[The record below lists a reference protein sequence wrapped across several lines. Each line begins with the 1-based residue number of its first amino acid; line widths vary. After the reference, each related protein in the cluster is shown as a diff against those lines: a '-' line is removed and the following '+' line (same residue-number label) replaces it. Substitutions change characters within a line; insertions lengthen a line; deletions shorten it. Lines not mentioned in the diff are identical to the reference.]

1 MKGLKLKKALIVLI
15 SAALLTLASCEGKK
29 EEKEKKELFSVDFQE
44 NRTLRYAFTSSREI
58 ETRWPSGSSEEEEKG
73 NVDKDFESVEITVAY
88 TPIKVDLYG
97 LTTIKATC
105 ESIRASRRSGS
116 NETKGDAVVHFGD
129 KSYTFT
135 VNPAGKIVDN
145 SELYELIQ
153 QAGKKAFRSSTK
165 RGRIKEPD
173 MIWDYITTQWFL
185 WDSVCSIEKPAD
197 GVSIGQSWKSKL
209 SIPTPMVMRQARDVT
224 YTLDEITQSEK
235 GRLAVI
241 KSTFSRASS
250 VPSGWPIL
258 YTGKFRMS
266 GRFGFLMR
274 YRIQELTGEGK
285 EIFNIDAGRIEE
297 YNHNYKIKMK
307 ASLQMGLSGG
317 PQITIK
323 QRLTMKLLED

>member
-1 MKGLKLKKALIVLI
+1 MKELKLKKALVVLI
-15 SAALLTLASCEGKK
+15 SAALLTLAGCEAK
-29 EEKEKKELFSVDFQE
+29 EEEKKELFSVDFQE
-44 NRTLRYAFTSSREI
+44 NQTLRYAFTSSREI
-58 ETRWPSGSSEEEEKG
+58 ETRWPSGSSTKKD
-73 NVDKDFESVEITVAY
+73 NVDKNFESVEITVAY
-88 TPIKVDLYG
+88 TPVKVDLYG

-105 ESIRASRRSGS
+105 EKVRASRRPGS
-116 NETKGDAVVHFGD
+116 NKTKGDAVVHFGN

-135 VNPAGKIVDN
+135 VNPAGEIVDN
-145 SELYELIQ
+145 SELYELIREI
-153 QAGKKAFRSSTK
+153 GKKAFRSSTK

-185 WDSVCSIEKPAD
+185 WDSVSSIEKPAD

-209 SIPTPMVMRQARDVT
+209 SIPMPMVMRQARDVT

-250 VPSGWPIL
+250 VPGGWPIL
-258 YTGKFRMS
+258 YTGKFQMS

-307 ASLQMGLSGG
+307 ASLRMGLSGG
-317 PQITIK
+317 PEITIK
-323 QRLTMKLLED
+323 QRLTMKLLEG

>member
-1 MKGLKLKKALIVLI
+1 MKGLKLKKALTIFIVL
-15 SAALLTLASCEGKK
+15 SLVVLAGCEAK
-29 EEKEKKELFSVDFQE
+29 EEEEEEKELFSVDFNE
-44 NRTLRYAFTSSREI
+44 NQTLRYAFTSSREI
-58 ETRWPSGSSEEEEKG
+58 ETRWPSASSTKKG
-73 NVDKDFESVEITVAY
+73 NVDKNFESVEITVAY
-88 TPIKVDLYG
+88 TPVKVDLYG

-105 ESIRASRRSGS
+105 EKIRASRKPGS
-116 NETKGDAVVHFGD
+116 NKTKGDAVAHFGK

-135 VNPAGKIVDN
+135 VNPAGEIVDN
-145 SELYELIQ
+145 SELYELIREI
-153 QAGKKAFRSSTK
+153 GKKAFRPSTK

-173 MIWDYITTQWFL
+173 MIWDYITTQCFL
-185 WDSVCSIEKPAD
+185 WDSVSSIEKPAD

-209 SIPTPMVMRQARDVT
+209 SIPMPMVMRQARDVT
-224 YTLDEITQSEK
+224 YTLDEITESEK

-250 VPSGWPIL
+250 VPGGWPIL

-274 YRIQELTGEGK
+274 YRIRELTGEGK

-317 PQITIK
+317 PEIIIK
-323 QRLTMKLLED
+323 QRLTMKLLKG

>member
-1 MKGLKLKKALIVLI
+1 MKGLKLKKALVFLI
-15 SAALLTLASCEGKK
+15 SAALLTLAGCEGKK
-29 EEKEKKELFSVDFQE
+29 EEKKELFSVDFNE

-58 ETRWPSGSSEEEEKG
+58 ETRWPSGSSEKS
-73 NVDKDFESVEITVAY
+73 VDNDFESVEITVAY

-105 ESIRASRRSGS
+105 ESIRALRRPGS

-185 WDSVCSIEKPAD
+185 WDSVSSIEKPAD

-224 YTLDEITQSEK
+224 YTLDEITQSGK

-241 KSTFSRASS
+241 KSIFSHASS
-250 VPSGWPIL
+250 APGGWPIL

-307 ASLQMGLSGG
+307 ASLRMGLSGS

-323 QRLTMKLLED
+323 QRLTMKLLEG